1 MGVTEGQQ
9 TRRPVV
15 VGADAGQTDG
25 AAVRWAARHARR
37 TDRPLVVVH
46 ASEPEALAAQAVGA
60 GATGITALLDAEKER
75 TDELAAQV
83 TQLGEEMGI
92 QARLQLHHGSPVR
105 ALLEHQDEAVLIV
118 VGTGRKSALREFVLG
133 TTSLGI
139 SAHAHCPVV
148 IVNPEVEVGGLIHNR
163 IGVAVDGSAD
173 SRAAAAL
180 AVAYGA
186 AIGTS
191 VVAVNTWY
199 LEVVNGYV
207 ITEPDSP
214 EWQRLV
220 AERTEM
226 LQEVMDAA
234 QQRHPEVAVELVV
247 RRGPTV
253 PTVVNLATEWDMIVV
268 GSRGLGS
275 VQGRLL
281 GSVSQRL
288 MRTAPCPVL
297 VGTGPRR

>member
-1 MGVTEGQQ
+1 MGVTEGER

-15 VGADAGQTDG
+15 VGADAGQTDA

-37 TDRPLVVVH
+37 TGRPLVVVH

-83 TQLGEEMGI
+83 DRLGADMDI
-92 QARLQLHHGSPVR
+92 DARLQLHHGSPVR

-133 TTSLGI
+133 TTSLGV

-148 IVNPEVEVGGLIHNR
+148 VVNPEVEVGGLIHNR

-173 SRAAAAL
+173 SQAAAAL

-214 EWQRLV
+214 EWQRLE
-220 AERTEM
+220 AERTAMVEG
-226 LQEVMDAA
+226 VMDAA
-234 QQRHPEVAVELVV
+234 RQRHPEVEVEVVV

-253 PTVVNLATEWDMIVV
+253 PTVLDLAREWDMIVA

-288 MRTAPCPVL
+288 MRGAPCPVL
-297 VGTGPRR
+297 VATGQRR